1 MEAGA
6 WWHMPKNRGIVP
18 SSHIK
23 IKTNVEVTYMAL
35 ERTYAML
42 KPGVLSRRIAG
53 EIISRI
59 ERKGFD
65 IIGFKIMRI
74 PRELAEKHYAEH
86 KDKPFFG
93 ELVDYIT
100 SGPVIAMVLEGEQ
113 AVKMLRLMCG
123 STKPEEALPGT
134 IRGDYAMHT
143 NINIIHASDS
153 PEAATREIGL
163 FFKPEE
169 LVCWSDGNKDWI

>member
-1 MEAGA
+1 M
-6 WWHMPKNRGIVP
+6 
-18 SSHIK
+18 
-23 IKTNVEVTYMAL
+23 
-35 ERTYAML
+35 ERTFAML

-65 IIGFKIMRI
+65 IIGLKIMRI
-74 PRELAEKHYAEH
+74 TRELAEKHYAEH
-86 KDKPFFG
+86 IGKPFFN
-93 ELVDYIT
+93 ELVAYIT
-100 SGPVIAMVLEGEQ
+100 SSPVIAMVLEGDQ
-113 AVKMLRLMCG
+113 AIKILRMMCG
-123 STKPEEALPGT
+123 PTKPEEANPGT

-153 PEAATREIGL
+153 PEAAVREISL

-169 LVCWSDGNKDWI
+169 LMDWSDGNQHWI

>member
-1 MEAGA
+1 
-6 WWHMPKNRGIVP
+6 
-18 SSHIK
+18 
-23 IKTNVEVTYMAL
+23 MAI
-35 ERTYAML
+35 ERTFAML

-65 IIGFKIMRI
+65 IIGLKIMRI
-74 PRELAEKHYAEH
+74 TRELAEKHYAEH
-86 KDKPFFG
+86 IGKPFFN
-93 ELVDYIT
+93 ELVAYIT
-100 SGPVIAMVLEGEQ
+100 SSPVIAMVLEGDQ
-113 AVKMLRLMCG
+113 AIKILRMMCG
-123 STKPEEALPGT
+123 PTKPEEANPGT

-153 PEAATREIGL
+153 PEAASREISL

-169 LVCWSDGNKDWI
+169 LMDWSDGNQHWI

>member
-1 MEAGA
+1 
-6 WWHMPKNRGIVP
+6 
-18 SSHIK
+18 
-23 IKTNVEVTYMAL
+23 MAI
-35 ERTYAML
+35 ERTFAML

-65 IIGFKIMRI
+65 IIGLKIMRI
-74 PRELAEKHYAEH
+74 TRELAEKHYAEH
-86 KDKPFFG
+86 IGKPFFN
-93 ELVDYIT
+93 ELVAYIT
-100 SGPVIAMVLEGEQ
+100 SSPVVAMVLEGDQ
-113 AVKMLRLMCG
+113 AIKILRMMCG
-123 STKPEEALPGT
+123 PTKPEEANPGT

-153 PEAATREIGL
+153 PEAAAREISL

-169 LVCWSDGNKDWI
+169 LMDWSDGNQRWI

>member
-1 MEAGA
+1 
-6 WWHMPKNRGIVP
+6 
-18 SSHIK
+18 
-23 IKTNVEVTYMAL
+23 MAI
-35 ERTYAML
+35 ERTFAML

-65 IIGFKIMRI
+65 IVGLKIMRI
-74 PRELAEKHYAEH
+74 TRELAEKHYAEH
-86 KDKPFFG
+86 TGKPFFN
-93 ELVDYIT
+93 ELVEYII
-100 SGPVIAMVLEGEQ
+100 SGPVIAMVLEGDQ
-113 AVKMLRLMCG
+113 AIKILRMMCG
-123 STKPEEALPGT
+123 PTKPEEASAGT

-153 PEAATREIGL
+153 PEAAVREISL

-169 LVCWSDGNKDWI
+169 LMDWSDGNQHWI

>member
-1 MEAGA
+1 
-6 WWHMPKNRGIVP
+6 
-18 SSHIK
+18 
-23 IKTNVEVTYMAL
+23 MAI
-35 ERTYAML
+35 ERTFAML

-65 IIGFKIMRI
+65 IIGLKIMRI
-74 PRELAEKHYAEH
+74 TRELAEKHYAGH
-86 KDKPFFG
+86 IGKPFFN
-93 ELVDYIT
+93 ELVAYIT
-100 SGPVIAMVLEGEQ
+100 SSPVVAMVLEGDQ
-113 AVKMLRLMCG
+113 AIKILRMMCG
-123 STKPEEALPGT
+123 STKPEEANPGT

-153 PEAATREIGL
+153 PEAAAREISL

-169 LVCWSDGNKDWI
+169 LMDWSDGNQRWI

>member
-1 MEAGA
+1 
-6 WWHMPKNRGIVP
+6 
-18 SSHIK
+18 
-23 IKTNVEVTYMAL
+23 MAI
-35 ERTYAML
+35 ERTFAML

-65 IIGFKIMRI
+65 IIGLKIMRI
-74 PRELAEKHYAEH
+74 TRELAEKHYAEH
-86 KDKPFFG
+86 IGKPFFN
-93 ELVDYIT
+93 ELVAYIT
-100 SGPVIAMVLEGEQ
+100 SSPVVAMVLEGDQ
-113 AVKMLRLMCG
+113 AVKILRMMCG
-123 STKPEEALPGT
+123 PTKPEEANPGT

-153 PEAATREIGL
+153 PEAASREISL

-169 LVCWSDGNKDWI
+169 LMDLSDGNQRWI